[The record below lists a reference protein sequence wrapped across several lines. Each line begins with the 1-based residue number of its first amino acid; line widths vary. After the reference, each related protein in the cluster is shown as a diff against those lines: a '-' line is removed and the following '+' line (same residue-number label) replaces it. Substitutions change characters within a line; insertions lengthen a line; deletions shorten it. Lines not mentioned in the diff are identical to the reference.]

1 MPHRSRFQLA
11 ARTRSLHSGRF
22 IRHFS
27 GANHC
32 TTYLFESFETSTQ
45 FRHVRQ
51 FCHSASF
58 SRRHSNNIFDGKA
71 WKLAKKSNKKTNDNV
86 HGLVGLNSK
95 FCQLSIMI
103 MIILEMDENGRNF
116 INSPPFFRR
125 NYDCVLTSKSF
136 IKKIPDIVHSLLC
149 SDSKFEQIPLRATI
163 FQKF

>member
-1 MPHRSRFQLA
+1 
-11 ARTRSLHSGRF
+11 
-22 IRHFS
+22 
-27 GANHC
+27 
-32 TTYLFESFETSTQ
+32 
-45 FRHVRQ
+45 
-51 FCHSASF
+51 
-58 SRRHSNNIFDGKA
+58 
-71 WKLAKKSNKKTNDNV
+71 
-86 HGLVGLNSK
+86 
-95 FCQLSIMI
+95 